1 VTGQAG
7 IIERSGLS
15 KASDGSKEMDAV
27 NSSKKIRIA
36 HLSGPT
42 ATIQNTP
49 PLVTSN
55 KARTK
60 RALPLLK
67 DADGGPLLH
76 DALRPQRLAAPATV
90 YVEQF
95 SAHPLEADVAELYG
109 PPDGYIGAD
118 GVFRKERRNDTDKA
132 VFEIELK
139 PEDGLYP
146 LPYMAVQANGSAWE
160 EECTAPGSAIA
171 RQGFFPD
178 GSRSFEEIDRMSIGV
193 EGTASLLSS
202 IATVDFYRGV
212 PPSGFTK
219 GLPAHQRRDKGEGD
233 IPPEVR
239 GRHFFPYK
247 PYHLAAAPPRPALAK
262 ATNDMQS
269 LVSSGDYDGVI
280 WTQGSPQVEESAY
293 WFNLLIDTT
302 LPICGNAAQRP
313 QGQISADGPAN
324 IVDSARFIRSR
335 VWADEK
341 GRNRCGVVVIQEQQ
355 LFAAREVA
363 KVDAR
368 PGGYVATGGHGGIIG
383 NISHTGR
390 IALTY
395 LPVFKHTYRSDLK
408 ITTLPN
414 AVKAARK
421 GPHGIEMVEVAVKD
435 TQGRLLASAIP
446 VVTIST
452 DGSYSGMDFGDD
464 PSLELDLIASIEHKL
479 GLGMLTGFVVQGLV
493 PYGRTPSH
501 TRAKLVLKAVFS
513 GIPVAVVGRGAPM
526 GFADPTD
533 FHIAATNLTATKARF
548 LLMACLLKFG
558 SLPAAKN
565 PENPSREE
573 RDATRKA
580 VAAYQSIFDTH

>member
-1 VTGQAG
+1 
-7 IIERSGLS
+7 
-15 KASDGSKEMDAV
+15 MDAS
-27 NSSKKIRIA
+27 NSSKKARIA
-36 HLSGPT
+36 HLAGPT

-60 RALPLLK
+60 HGLPLLT
-67 DADGGPLLH
+67 DVDGTAQKHDPLRL
-76 DALRPQRLAAPATV
+76 QRLAAPAKV

-95 SAHPLEADVAELYG
+95 SAHPLESDVAELYG

-118 GVFRKERRNDTDKA
+118 GVFRTERQQASDKP
-132 VFEIELK
+132 VYEIEIR

-146 LPYMAVQANGSAWE
+146 LPYMAMQADGKPWE
-160 EECTAPGSAIA
+160 EECTFPGSPTG

-178 GSRSFEEIDRMSIGV
+178 GSRSFEEIDRTAIGV

-202 IATVDFYRGV
+202 IATIDFYRGV
-212 PPSGFTK
+212 PPGGFTK
-219 GLPAHQRRDKGEGD
+219 GRSAHLRTDKGEGD
-233 IPPEVR
+233 IAPETR
-239 GRHFFPYK
+239 GRHYFGYK
-247 PYHLAAAPPRPALAK
+247 PYHLASAPPRPALAK
-262 ATNDMQS
+262 ATNDMQA
-269 LVSSGDYDGVI
+269 LLSSGDYDGAI

-335 VWADEK
+335 VWADENGK
-341 GRNRCGVVVIQEQQ
+341 NRCGVVVIQEQQ
-355 LFAAREVA
+355 IFAAREVA

-395 LPVFKHTYRSDLK
+395 IPVFKHTYLSELNLTK
-408 ITTLPN
+408 LPN
-414 AVKAARK
+414 SVKAAKK
-421 GPHGIEMVEVAVKD
+421 GPNGIELVDVAVKD
-435 TQGRLLASAIP
+435 ANGKLFGSAIP

-452 DGSYSGMDFGDD
+452 DGSFSGMDFGDD
-464 PSLELDLIASIEHKL
+464 PSLEHDLIASIEHKL
-479 GLGMLTGFVVQGLV
+479 GLGMLTGFVIQGLV
-493 PYGRTPSH
+493 PYGTTPSQARH
-501 TRAKLVLKAVFS
+501 KCMLKAAFS
-513 GIPVAVVGRGAPM
+513 GIPVAKVGRGAPM
-526 GFADPTD
+526 GFSDPHE
-533 FHIAATNLTATKARF
+533 FQIAATNLTATKARI

-558 SLPAAKN
+558 SYPPAKDPDKPTPA
-565 PENPSREE
+565 EL
-573 RDATRKA
+573 DAVRKA
-580 VAAYQSIFDTH
+580 VAQYQSVFDTH

>member
-1 VTGQAG
+1 MN
-7 IIERSGLS
+7 
-15 KASDGSKEMDAV
+15 D
-27 NSSKKIRIA
+27 SSKTRIA
-36 HLSGPT
+36 HLTGPT

-55 KARTK
+55 KARAK
-60 RALPLLK
+60 HGLPLLK
-67 DADGGPLLH
+67 DAGGVPLRY
-76 DALRPQRLAAPATV
+76 DALRPQRLAAPVKV

-95 SAHPLEADVAELYG
+95 SAHPLESDVAELYG

-118 GVFRKERRNDTDKA
+118 GMFRQQRQSSSDKP
-132 VFEIELK
+132 VYEIELK

-146 LPYMAVQANGSAWE
+146 LPYMATQADGSAWE
-160 EECTAPGSAIA
+160 EECTAPGAA
-171 RQGFFPD
+171 TGRQGFFPD
-178 GSRSFEEIDRMSIGV
+178 GSRSFEEIDRLAIGA

-212 PPSGFTK
+212 PPSGYTK
-219 GLPAHQRRDKGEGD
+219 GLPAHLRTDKGEAD

-239 GRHFFPYK
+239 GTHFFGYK
-247 PYHLAAAPPRPALAK
+247 PYHLAVAPPRPALAK
-262 ATNDMQS
+262 ATNDMQA
-269 LVSSGDYDGVI
+269 LVAKGDYDGVI

-324 IVDSARFIRSR
+324 IVDSVRYIRSR
-335 VWADEK
+335 VWADEQ
-341 GRNRCGVVVIQEQQ
+341 GRNRCGVVVLQEQQ

-368 PGGYVATGGHGGIIG
+368 PGGYVATGGHGGIVG

-395 LPVFKHTYRSDLK
+395 LPVYKHTYKSDLR
-408 ITTLPN
+408 ITTLPST
-414 AVKAARK
+414 VKAAMKRA
-421 GPHGIEMVEVAVKD
+421 GGIEMVDVAVKD
-435 TQGRLLASAIP
+435 RNGALIADAIP
-446 VVTIST
+446 VVTVSA
-452 DGSYSGMDFGDD
+452 DGGYSGMAYGHDTA
-464 PSLELDLIASIEHKL
+464 PEIDLIGSIEHKL
-479 GLGMLTGFVVQGLV
+479 SLGLLTGFVIQGLV

-501 TRAKLVLKAVFS
+501 TRNKLMLKAAFS
-513 GIPVAVVGRGAPM
+513 GIPVALAGRGAPM

-533 FHIAATNLTATKARF
+533 FQIAAGNLTANKARL

-565 PENPSREE
+565 PDKATSAEL
-573 RDATRKA
+573 DAIRKA
-580 VAAYQSIFDTH
+580 VKIYQAVFDTH

>member
-1 VTGQAG
+1 
-7 IIERSGLS
+7 
-15 KASDGSKEMDAV
+15 MDAK
-27 NSSKKIRIA
+27 NTSKKVRIA
-36 HLSGPT
+36 HLAGPT

-55 KARTK
+55 KARAK
-60 RALPLLK
+60 LGLPLLK
-67 DADGGPLLH
+67 DADGVPLLH

-95 SAHPLEADVAELYG
+95 SAHPLESDVAELYG

-118 GVFRKERRNDTDKA
+118 GVFRKKRQNDSDRP
-132 VFEIELK
+132 VYEIELK

-146 LPYMAVQANGSAWE
+146 LPYMAVQADGKAWD
-160 EECTAPGSAIA
+160 EECTSPGAPNG

-202 IATVDFYRGV
+202 IATIDFYRGV
-212 PPSGFTK
+212 PPGGFTK
-219 GLPAHQRRDKGEGD
+219 GLPAHLRADSGEGD
-233 IPPEVR
+233 IAPEVR
-239 GRHFFPYK
+239 GTHFFGYK
-247 PYHLAAAPPRPALAK
+247 PYHLAVAPPRPALAK
-262 ATNDMQS
+262 ATNDMQA
-269 LVSSGDYDGVI
+269 LVSGGDYDGVI
-280 WTQGSPQVEESAY
+280 WTQGSPQIEESAY

-324 IVDSARFIRSR
+324 IVDSARFIQSR
-335 VWADEK
+335 IWADDQ

-363 KVDAR
+363 KADAR
-368 PGGYVATGGHGGIIG
+368 PGGYVAAGGHGGIIG

-395 LPVFKHTYRSDLK
+395 LPVFKHTYGSDLRL
-408 ITTLPN
+408 TSLPN
-414 AVKAARK
+414 TVKAVKR
-421 GPHGIEMVEVAVKD
+421 GPRGLEMVEVAVKD
-435 TQGRLLASAIP
+435 ANGNLLPDAIP

-452 DGSYSGMDFGDD
+452 DGGYSGMEYGHNVA
-464 PSLELDLIASIEHKL
+464 PEIDLIASIDHKL
-479 GLGMLTGFVVQGLV
+479 GLGLLTGFVNQGLV

-501 TRAKLVLKAVFS
+501 TRAKLLLKATFS
-513 GIPVAVVGRGAPM
+513 GIPVAATGRGAPM

-533 FHIAATNLTATKARF
+533 FQIAATNLTATKARM

-558 SLPAAKN
+558 SLPAAKDPDN
-565 PENPSREE
+565 PTKEE
-573 RDATRKA
+573 LIAIHKA
-580 VAAYQSIFDTH
+580 VAAYQSVFDAH

>member
-1 VTGQAG
+1 
-7 IIERSGLS
+7 
-15 KASDGSKEMDAV
+15 MDAM
-27 NSSKKIRIA
+27 NTSKKVRIA
-36 HLSGPT
+36 HLAGPT

-49 PLVTSN
+49 PLITSN
-55 KARTK
+55 KARAK
-60 RALPLLK
+60 HGLPLLT
-67 DADGGPLLH
+67 DADGAPLPH
-76 DALRPQRLAAPATV
+76 DALRSQRLAAPAKV

-95 SAHPLEADVAELYG
+95 SAHPLESDVAELYG

-118 GVFRKERRNDTDKA
+118 GVFRKERQDESDKA
-132 VFEIELK
+132 VYEIELK

-146 LPYMAVQANGSAWE
+146 LPYMAVQVDGKAWD
-160 EECTAPGSAIA
+160 EECTSPGSPIG

-193 EGTASLLSS
+193 DGTASLLSS
-202 IATVDFYRGV
+202 IASVDFYRGV

-219 GLPAHQRRDKGEGD
+219 GLPEHRRADKGKGD

-239 GRHFFPYK
+239 GKDFYGYK
-247 PYHLAAAPPRPALAK
+247 PYHLASAPPRPALAK
-262 ATNDMQS
+262 ATNDMQA
-269 LVSSGDYDGVI
+269 LVSSGDYDGMI

-313 QGQISADGPAN
+313 QGQNSADGPAN
-324 IVDSARFIRSR
+324 IVDSARYIRSR

-395 LPVFKHTYRSDLK
+395 LPVFKHTYLSDLK
-408 ITTLPN
+408 ITTLPKSVM
-414 AVKAARK
+414 AVKK
-421 GPHGIEMVEVAVKD
+421 GSKSIEMVEVAVKD
-435 TQGRLLASAIP
+435 AKGKLLGDAIP

-452 DGSYSGMDFGDD
+452 DGSYSGMDYGDD
-464 PSLELDLIASIEHKL
+464 PSRELDLIASIEHKL
-479 GLGMLTGFVVQGLV
+479 SLGILAGFVIQGLV
-493 PYGRTPSH
+493 PYGSTPSQARH
-501 TRAKLVLKAVFS
+501 KLMLKAAFS
-513 GIPVAVVGRGAPM
+513 GIPVAKVGRGTPM
-526 GFADPTD
+526 GFADPHD
-533 FHIAATNLTATKARF
+533 FQIAATNLTATKARF

-558 SLPAAKN
+558 SLPPAIDPDK
-565 PENPSREE
+565 PTSEE
-573 RDATRKA
+573 LDAIRKA
-580 VAAYQSIFDTH
+580 VAAYQSVFNTH